1 MDWEMVV
8 QALSTFGFP
17 IVVCGVL
24 FWVLIN
30 SQKTHKEE
38 TDAFTKSLNENTK
51 VLNELKVVIQERLK

>member
-30 SQKTHKEE
+30 AQKTHKEE

>member
-30 SQKTHKEE
+30 IQKTHKEE